1 MGAVCLRLNLEN
13 TVNKDT
19 IKAFIAW
26 LETATEEEILQR
38 REQTLKAQV
47 STHEGKADIR
57 LALRLIDEE
66 MIARLDLKQINLDK
80 D

>member
-1 MGAVCLRLNLEN
+1 VGSVCLRLYLEN
-13 TVNKDT
+13 TMDKDA

-38 REQTLKAQV
+38 REQALKAQV
-47 STHEGKADIR
+47 STHEGKADVR

-66 MIARLDLKQINLDK
+66 LIARLDLKQIYLGK

>member
-1 MGAVCLRLNLEN
+1 MD
-13 TVNKDT
+13 KDT

-38 REQTLKAQV
+38 REQALKAQV
-47 STHEGKADIR
+47 STHEGKADVR

-66 MIARLDLKQINLDK
+66 LIARLDLKRLSHDK

>member
-1 MGAVCLRLNLEN
+1 MD
-13 TVNKDT
+13 KDT
-19 IKAFIAW
+19 IKAFITW

-38 REQTLKAQV
+38 REQALKAQL
-47 STHEGKADIR
+47 STREGKADVR

-66 MIARLDLKQINLDK
+66 LIARLDLKQINLGK

>member
-1 MGAVCLRLNLEN
+1 MGAVCLRLYLEN
-13 TVNKDT
+13 TMDKDT
-19 IKAFIAW
+19 IKAFITW

-38 REQTLKAQV
+38 REQALKAQL
-47 STHEGKADIR
+47 STREGKADVR

-66 MIARLDLKQINLDK
+66 LIARLDLKQINLGK